1 MIDVLS
7 RAEITAFLPERAEM
21 AHKGTF
27 GHLVVVAGSR
37 GFAGAVKL
45 VCTAAYRSGV
55 GLVTAAVP
63 ETVQPVVAGALVEA
77 MTLGLPA
84 TEADS
89 LAYRALE
96 QLESFAATKSAMVIG
111 PGLSTHP
118 ATARL
123 VRRLYKGRV
132 LPMVVDADGLNAL
145 AAYPERLEPRASTL
159 SRAEAVFT
167 PHPGE
172 MSRLTGIAVPAI
184 QQERSEIAAYYAALW
199 QVTVVLKGH
208 GTIIASP
215 DGRARRCP
223 TGNQGMAS
231 GGTGDVLAGLIG
243 GLLAQGM
250 PPFEAACAGVYVHGL
265 AGDRAARE
273 KTPRALIASDIL
285 EALPHAWRQVER
297 TGS

>member
-7 RAEITAFLPERAEM
+7 QDEIAGFLPERSAL

-37 GFAGAVKL
+37 GFTGAVKL
-45 VCTAAYRSGV
+45 VCTAAYRSGA

-89 LAYRALE
+89 LAYGALE
-96 QLESFAATKSAMVIG
+96 PLETFAATKSAMVIG

-123 VRRLYKGRV
+123 DEVRIVV
-132 LPMVVDADGLNAL
+132 LNLQRALACPGLNAL
-145 AAYPERLEPRASTL
+145 AAYPERLEPRASAL
-159 SRAEAVFT
+159 PRAEAVFT

-184 QQERSEIAAYYAALW
+184 QEERSEIAAYYAALW

-243 GLLAQGM
+243 GLLAQGI

-265 AGDRAARE
+265 AGDGAALE
-273 KTPRALIASDIL
+273 KTPRALMASDIL

-297 TGS
+297 PRS